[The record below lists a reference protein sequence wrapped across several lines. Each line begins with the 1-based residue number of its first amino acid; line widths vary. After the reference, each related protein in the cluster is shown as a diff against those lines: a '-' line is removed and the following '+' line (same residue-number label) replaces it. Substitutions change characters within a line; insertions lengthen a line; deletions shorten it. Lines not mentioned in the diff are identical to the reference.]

1 MRHFNINIP
10 ERPAFMKLVEP
21 NQQENTNGYTLRLNP
36 ENPPASIIIFNKRR
50 GVSMIKTVIKALEG
64 FETIFDELNY
74 KKESL
79 EADKQTAIQEAIAQV
94 EAKFAENAERIDKA
108 IETISVTEEIEV
120 PDEEVVE
127 ETTDENAGSVD
138 GTVAY

>member
-1 MRHFNINIP
+1 
-10 ERPAFMKLVEP
+10 
-21 NQQENTNGYTLRLNP
+21 
-36 ENPPASIIIFNKRR
+36 
-50 GVSMIKTVIKALEG
+50 MIKTVIKALEG